1 MDPGAVDRIPLS
13 GGMIRRD
20 QPLDPSPRPRELLL
34 RGPVIGG
41 HPTHEIRLR
50 FFGVNPAAVVLF
62 PRGPTVVSLIVP
74 EVEVTPSVELPNPGP
89 AADFHFH
96 TSK

>member
-1 MDPGAVDRIPLS
+1 
-13 GGMIRRD
+13 MIRRD

-50 FFGVNPAAVVLF
+50 FFGVNPAAV
-62 PRGPTVVSLIVP
+62 
-74 EVEVTPSVELPNPGP
+74 
-89 AADFHFH
+89 
-96 TSK
+96 